1 MVFAFPL
8 RLLAASCDGYPE
20 IDGVRNDVTED
31 GSFMLTPQDDCSG
44 EIKCQDC
51 ETVHVFPDKMFQSY
65 GPQHKSL

>member
-1 MVFAFPL
+1 MKKKTI
-8 RLLAASCDGYPE
+8 RSYKILAIYGGCTQCDGE
-20 IDGVRNDVTED
+20 LVTED

>member
-1 MVFAFPL
+1 
-8 RLLAASCDGYPE
+8 
-20 IDGVRNDVTED
+20 
-31 GSFMLTPQDDCSG
+31 MLTPQDDCSG